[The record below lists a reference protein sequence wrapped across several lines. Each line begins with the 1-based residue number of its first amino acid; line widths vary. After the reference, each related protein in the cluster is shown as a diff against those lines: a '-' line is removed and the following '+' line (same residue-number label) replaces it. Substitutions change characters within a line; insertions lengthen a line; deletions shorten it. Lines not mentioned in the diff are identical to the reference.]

1 MFRFYPVNSILM
13 ALAFL
18 SLGMSLL
25 FPVEKVLQKLFTVK
39 VPKTVVVFFIPL
51 LLVAYATF
59 TLPADYFFMFLL
71 TLVNLWAFLYAVN
84 VDRKY
89 IYFLAI
95 FFLSLAP
102 LFLLMELENA
112 AEYFAVLSYLALV
125 IGVFRDIFY
134 EKVFKA

>member
-39 VPKTVVVFFIPL
+39 VPKTVVVFLIPL

-59 TLPADYFFMFLL
+59 TLPTDYFFMFLL

-95 FFLSLAP
+95 FFLSLTP

-125 IGVFRDIFY
+125 IGVFRDIFL
-134 EKVFKA
+134 

>member
-39 VPKTVVVFFIPL
+39 VPKTVVVFLIPL

-59 TLPADYFFMFLL
+59 TLPTDYFFMFLL

-125 IGVFRDIFY
+125 IGVFRDIFL
-134 EKVFKA
+134 

>member
-59 TLPADYFFMFLL
+59 TLPTDYFFMFLL

-125 IGVFRDIFY
+125 IGVFRDIFL
-134 EKVFKA
+134 